1 MFKAGDVVVLKSGGE
16 AMTVVSV
23 KGKEATVVWMG
34 EEGDLFRETL
44 PFVALLQAEFEEEEE
59 EEDEDAEDEEDED
72 AGDDVIPEAEEGD
85 KD

>member
-16 AMTVVSV
+16 AMTVVAV

-44 PFVALLQAEFEEEEE
+44 PFVALLPAEFEEED
-59 EEDEDAEDEEDED
+59 EDEDEDDELEEGDEDETDGP
-72 AGDDVIPEAEEGD
+72 AEAEEGEPD
-85 KD
+85 